1 MTEADRLS
9 EEWQKLPWK
18 QYQRNVY
25 RLQQRIYQA
34 KRRNQVRQVHN
45 LQRLLLR
52 SWSGRCLAVR
62 QVTQDNRG
70 KRTAGVDGVAALT
83 PHQRLVL
90 AQELRQL
97 DQAADPVRRVYIPKA
112 NGELRPLGIPTM
124 VDRAR
129 QALVKLGL
137 EPEWEAVFEPNSYGF
152 RPGRSA
158 HDALEAIWNFIR
170 LKPKYVL
177 DADIEKCFERISHP
191 ALLAKLST
199 IQPIVKLIRGW
210 LKAGIMD
217 QGQLLYPEAGTP
229 QGGVISPLLMNVA
242 LHGLEQ
248 ALVGPYSK
256 RERPAVIRYADDL
269 VILHHDLTTLK
280 QLQTQAEEWLKSMG
294 LHLKASK
301 TKICHTLEPFQEK
314 AGFDF
319 LGFAIR
325 QVHVGRYKTR
335 SYRGQAGFKTLITPS
350 QKAQQRHLAHLKHL
364 IRTYRGSSQA
374 GLIVTLN
381 PIIRGWA
388 NYYHTCCAKQIFNQ
402 MTARLFYKLL
412 RWAAFRHPRQ
422 DKSWWY
428 RRYWRRYEGKVR
440 FSDGE
445 YSLYPY
451 EATKIRRHTKV
462 IGHKSPYDGD
472 WVYWAQRLERDPL
485 KPLSWMKLLKRQC
498 GKCEECG
505 LRLTTED
512 VIEVHH
518 LNGNRADNRYANLS
532 LLHGHCHDLVHAR
545 CC

>member
-1 MTEADRLS
+1 MAEADRLS
-9 EEWQKLPWK
+9 EEWQTLPWK
-18 QYQRNVY
+18 QYQRDVY

-52 SWSGRCLAVR
+52 SWSARCLAVR

-70 KRTAGVDGVAALT
+70 KRTAGVDGVASLT
-83 PHQRLVL
+83 PQQRLVL
-90 AQELRQL
+90 AQELRHL

-112 NGELRPLGIPTM
+112 NAELRPLGIPTM

-177 DADIEKCFERISHP
+177 DADIEKCFERISHS

-199 IQPIVKLIRGW
+199 IQPIAKLIRGW

-217 QGQLLYPEAGTP
+217 NGQLLFPETGTP

-248 ALVGPYSK
+248 ALVGHYSK

-280 QLQTQAEEWLKSMG
+280 HLQTQAEEWLKSMG

-301 TKICHTLEPFQEK
+301 TKICHTLEPFQGQ

-319 LGFAIR
+319 LGFTIR

-335 SYRGQAGFKTLITPS
+335 SYRDQAGFKTLIAPS

-364 IRTYRGSSQA
+364 IRSYRGSSQA

-381 PIIRGWA
+381 PTIRGWT

-428 RRYWRRYEGKVR
+428 RRYWHRYEGKVR

-451 EATKIRRHTKV
+451 EETKIRRHTKV
-462 IGHKSPYDGD
+462 MGHKSPYDGD
-472 WVYWAQRLERDPL
+472 WVYWARRLERDPL
-485 KPLSWMKLLKRQC
+485 KPLSWVKLLKRQC

-512 VIEVHH
+512 VIEMHH

-545 CC
+545 C